1 MDPIRALQDL
11 SDDISMYLIG
21 RGYRGPG
28 RGRGPGL
35 AKPIP

>member
-21 RGYRGPG
+21 RGI
-28 RGRGPGL
+28 RGRGL

>member
-21 RGYRGPG
+21 RGIRGP
-28 RGRGPGL
+28 GPGL

>member
-11 SDDISMYLIG
+11 SDDITMYLIG
-21 RGYRGPG
+21 RGIRGP
-28 RGRGPGL
+28 GRGPGL